1 MNRREVLKLL
11 GLTVVNLSF
20 GGRRAWAAL
29 TGSVEGEAEIVRG
42 TRVMMGNVPVT
53 ISAVASDRNQGREAI
68 AAAFSEMHRIENLLS
83 VFLPQSEFSRIN
95 AAAGEGP
102 VRVSSETIEIIRRG
116 KEIAR
121 LTGGAFDMALGPAIA
136 SWDFLGKRHV
146 PTPEE
151 IAALKPL
158 CRSEEISID
167 EAKQEVS
174 LQKKGMSLDPG
185 GIGKGY
191 LAERG
196 KQLLLKNGITSGI
209 IATAGDLVLFG
220 GRPDGT
226 PWRVAIQ
233 HPRHRDDK
241 IASIDL
247 TDCAVSTSGDY
258 ERFFTKNGV
267 TYHHLLDP
275 KTMLPARE
283 CQSVTVIS
291 EEGTAADAVATGA
304 FVMGPTRGMALLDG
318 SKNGNGIVIDRNGG
332 VQISDALVER
342 VKLH

>member
-1 MNRREVLKLL
+1 MNRREILKLL

-20 GGRRAWAAL
+20 GGRHAWATL
-29 TGSVEGEAEIVRG
+29 TGEGKTEIVRG

-53 ISAVASDRNQGREAI
+53 ISAVASDRAQAREAI
-68 AAAFSEMHRIENLLS
+68 AAAFAEIQRIENLLS
-83 VFLPQSEFSRIN
+83 VFIPESEFSRIN
-95 AAAGEGP
+95 AAAGERP

-121 LTGGAFDMALGPAIA
+121 LTGGAFDMAMGPAIS
-136 SWDFLGKRHV
+136 SWDFRGKRHV
-146 PTPEE
+146 PTLEE

-158 CRSEEISID
+158 CRSEEISIN

-174 LQKKGMSLDPG
+174 LQKKGMALDPG

-196 KQLLLKNGITSGI
+196 KQVLLRHGITSGI
-209 IATAGDLVLFG
+209 IASAGDLVLFG
-220 GRPDGT
+220 SRPDGA

-258 ERFFTKNGV
+258 ERFFTKDGV
-267 TYHHLLDP
+267 TFHHLLDP

-291 EEGTAADAVATGA
+291 EEGTAADAVATGS

-318 SKNGNGIVIDRNGG
+318 SKNGNGIVIDRIGG
-332 VQISDALVER
+332 VQISDALVAR

>member
-20 GGRRAWAAL
+20 GGRHAWAAL
-29 TGSVEGEAEIVRG
+29 NGAAEGEAEIVRG
-42 TRVMMGNVPVT
+42 SRVMMGNVPVT
-53 ISAVASDRNQGREAI
+53 ISAVASDRNQAREAI
-68 AAAFSEMHRIENLLS
+68 ASAFAEMERIERLLS
-83 VFLPQSEFSRIN
+83 VFIPESEFSRIN

-102 VRVSSETIEIIRRG
+102 VRIRFETIEIIRRG

-121 LTGGAFDMALGPAIA
+121 LTGGAFDMAMGPAIA

-151 IAALKPL
+151 IAGLKPL
-158 CRSEEISID
+158 CRSEGISID

-174 LQKKGMSLDPG
+174 LQKKGMALDPG

-196 KQLLLKNGITSGI
+196 KQVLFKHGITSGI
-209 IATAGDLVLFG
+209 IASAGDLVLFG
-220 GRPDGT
+220 ARPDGT
-226 PWRVAIQ
+226 PWRVAVQ
-233 HPRHRDDK
+233 HPRHRDAT
-241 IASIDL
+241 IATLIL

-258 ERFFTKNGV
+258 ERFFTKDGV

>member
-20 GGRRAWAAL
+20 GGRHAWAAL
-29 TGSVEGEAEIVRG
+29 TGEGKTEIVRG

-53 ISAVASDRNQGREAI
+53 ISAVASDRAQAREAI
-68 AAAFSEMHRIENLLS
+68 AAAFAEMERIERLLS
-83 VFLPQSEFSRIN
+83 VFIPESEFSRIN
-95 AAAGEGP
+95 AAAEEGP

-121 LTGGAFDMALGPAIA
+121 LTGGAFDMAMGPAIA

-167 EAKQEVS
+167 EAKQEVA
-174 LQKKGMSLDPG
+174 LQKKGMALDPG

-220 GRPDGT
+220 ARPDGA

-233 HPRHRDDK
+233 HPRDRD
-241 IASIDL
+241 ATLATLNL

-258 ERFFTKNGV
+258 ERFFTKDGV
-267 TYHHLLDP
+267 TFHHLLDP

-332 VQISDALVER
+332 VQISEALVAR